1 MLMLVMQM
9 LYTCYIHV
17 ICYICYITYDIC
29 YIQSATVCSTGPRPA
44 QGMLQFPKKLG
55 HCLTLPFSLDT
66 VSKGF
71 CLFVLIHVV
80 PGFLAILRPEHQGF
94 SFVLQTEFT
103 FSLERLGHAG
113 TLQLLTVLDN
123 AYLDLLT
130 FQESRV

>member
-55 HCLTLPFSLDT
+55 HCFTLPLSLDI

-80 PGFLAILRPEHQGF
+80 PGFLAILRPEQG
-94 SFVLQTEFT
+94 SHLSCRQN
-103 FSLERLGHAG
+103 SLSVWRDWGMLVHYSYR
-113 TLQLLTVLDN
+113 QYN
-123 AYLDLLT
+123 AYCT
-130 FQESRV
+130 IYIQCIF